1 MIFPPYVA
9 STPVAFATSMELP
22 PPSAMILGVVKK
34 VQDIVE
40 ADGLKCTTYLGV
52 VPNPTVDVVNEST
65 KCYKE
70 SGAPIS
76 SIAFSAIASV
86 NGDAK
91 LDTYASNA
99 WISAS
104 TPQEAAIDA
113 GAVIISCGSRTAY
126 FGNIS

>member
-1 MIFPPYVA
+1 MYSITVGR
-9 STPVAFATSMELP
+9 STAFATPCGTWKYALTGWLIACTF
-22 PPSAMILGVVKK
+22 PSFAHANAIP
-34 VQDIVE
+34 
-40 ADGLKCTTYLGV
+40 A
-52 VPNPTVDVVNEST
+52 NVDPVIIAHAASSSCLFAT
-65 KCYKE
+65 KRRIF
-70 SGAPIS
+70 APIS